1 MSDQHT
7 PGPWVWRGNAHAQ
20 DVYLS
25 TRHGGRRI
33 VMGFKRW
40 GTANAQPT
48 FRGQN
53 SLEDA
58 KDLLKFEVGEA
69 SVTGVSEAK
78 QNTTV
83 YRLHISDID
92 HPDARLIAAA
102 PDLLEAC
109 QTLATLL
116 DTDDWIATGR
126 LAVKQAQ
133 AAIAK
138 VRGAAADQVTGPA
151 LAGDPE

>member
-1 MSDQHT
+1 MTEQHT

-58 KDLLKFEVGEA
+58 KDLLKFEVGDP
-69 SVTGVSEAK
+69 SVTGVAEARE
-78 QNTTV
+78 NNSV
-83 YRLHISDID
+83 YRLHIADID
-92 HPDARLIAAA
+92 HPDARLIQAA
-102 PDLLEAC
+102 PEMLDALEGYISDCTNDECERCIKA
-109 QTLATLL
+109 
-116 DTDDWIATGR
+116 R
-126 LAVKQAQ
+126 

-138 VRGAAADQVTGPA
+138 VRGTQ
-151 LAGDPE
+151 